1 MNAFYPLSFGHI
13 FNLIFVLA
21 LLYLLWLT
29 FKKNKLSA
37 VLVLGLYILMWVIMH
52 FINQS
57 DNKYSDVSH
66 GLFGSWNAPLWGIC
80 LLAAVGLQL
89 YALLPRRKKP
99 SLNKS

>member
-1 MNAFYPLSFGHI
+1 
-13 FNLIFVLA
+13 
-21 LLYLLWLT
+21 
-29 FKKNKLSA
+29 
-37 VLVLGLYILMWVIMH
+37 MH